1 MIHNKHKEIDFSI
14 QNIASPKNQSHL
26 YWSFHLRPILSN
38 LGTLYKWRLFYEIKQ
53 VIFRRKDVQ
62 FV

>member
-1 MIHNKHKEIDFSI
+1 MIHNKHKEIDFCI
-14 QNIASPKNQSHL
+14 QNIVSLQNQSHF